1 MMDISDYLFGIGN
14 WQFAE
19 YYLWV
24 IIEGIVVP
32 RHNGLKTNGNG
43 LRKGFDNS
51 FYQGKEN
58 VEVLFKR
65 YFLLRPSSSIS
76 KNFVFRDAPNRFG

>member
-1 MMDISDYLFGIGN
+1 MEVMMDISDYLFGIGN

-32 RHNGLKTNGNG
+32 RHNGFKTNGNA

-58 VEVLFKR
+58 VEIF
-65 YFLLRPSSSIS
+65 SSLADRNKTQS
-76 KNFVFRDAPNRFG
+76 